1 MNHEEQKNF
10 TRVRVGRRSRSLKR
24 MQPADTIQDI
34 SGYDWFAAVIDN
46 NRADLSERTARKA
59 GLATFL
65 PRENKRRWSNH
76 VDRAKRVQSDKRVL
90 KFPGLMFIG
99 FPPLPDR
106 LQSCVELHPWN
117 LVDKIW
123 FCRGVLG
130 SGTKPVRIPLQAR
143 KTPEGEIREIGLMDV
158 FEECRNGYNAAREQ
172 MKTGHEYN
180 VGDEVSSATELFGG
194 MKFKVLDIEGRYAKI
209 AAPLLG
215 GTRDIQVEVGS
226 LVKA

>member
-1 MNHEEQKNF
+1 MNYEDQENF
-10 TRVRVGRRSRSLKR
+10 TRVRVGRRSKSLKK
-24 MQPADTIQDI
+24 MEPEDVLADI
-34 SGYDWFAAVIDN
+34 SGYAWFAAVIDS

-90 KFPGLMFIG
+90 KFPGLMFVG
-99 FPPLPDR
+99 FQPLVYNWH
-106 LQSCVELHPWN
+106 LVE
-117 LVDKIW
+117 KIW
-123 FCRGVLG
+123 FCRGILG
-130 SGTKPVRIPLQAR
+130 FGGKPVRIPLHAR
-143 KTPEGEIREIGLMDV
+143 RDPNGEIREIGLMDV
-158 FEECRNGYNAAREQ
+158 FEECRNGYSAAREQ
-172 MKTGHEYN
+172 MQTGHEYE
-180 VGDEVSSATELFGG
+180 VGDEVMSATELFEG
-194 MKFKVLDIEGRYAKI
+194 MKFKVIDIDGRYAKI